1 MTLGYS
7 RIVSNNVKFAV
18 YHSSP
23 ICERARINTALFHFP
38 QFRNVSRFSTMQNSP
53 RTIPAIASNIKLL
66 YVFVERYAFYV
77 CRKVLSIFCRRMFT
91 NVKLLQT
98 TRADRELL
106 AIAAT
111 SCFICYRH
119 CHFENFDICLRTLHS
134 HMLVLWKMAI
144 LRIVRLVYKRWKYA
158 FCMFYQFQQSDS
170 MMYRIYRRVNPFV
183 KWNRICTT
191 YYMQII

>member
-1 MTLGYS
+1 M
-7 RIVSNNVKFAV
+7 KFAV

-98 TRADRELL
+98 TRADRKLL

-134 HMLVLWKMAI
+134 HIDWYYGKWRSYESYDSSISGGNMRFACFISFNKAI
-144 LRIVRLVYKRWKYA
+144 AWCTEFTAELIHSLNGTEYVQLIICKLFKSVREDFSR
-158 FCMFYQFQQSDS
+158 
-170 MMYRIYRRVNPFV
+170 
-183 KWNRICTT
+183 
-191 YYMQII
+191 